1 MCVKFPHKFVWERAI
16 CLYRYTWSSMK
27 ERKIILSQRKMF
39 FLHEVKM
46 RTNTV
51 YYDHHAVWKFF
62 LRSCEKNFKNV
73 GVNFSTSG
81 IPESFMDFC
90 QTIVWKINSKFSFSV
105 IWISKYLFAFSGF
118 ERKRVAVEKIDKR
131 FSVKV
136 NILQGK

>member
-1 MCVKFPHKFVWERAI
+1 MYEREQYI
-16 CLYRYTWSSMK
+16 YCYTWSSMK
-27 ERKIILSQRKMF
+27 EKNHINTEENVLLTWSKIANKYS
-39 FLHEVKM
+39 
-46 RTNTV
+46 TV
-51 YYDHHAVWKFF
+51 YYDIMQYGNNF

-90 QTIVWKINSKFSFSV
+90 QTIVWKINSKFSFLV

>member
-1 MCVKFPHKFVWERAI
+1 MYEREQYVYIGIHDQVW
-16 CLYRYTWSSMK
+16 K
-27 ERKIILSQRKMF
+27 RKIILSQRKMF

-51 YYDHHAVWKFF
+51 RYIMIIMQYGNNF

-73 GVNFSTSG
+73 GVNFCTSG

-90 QTIVWKINSKFSFSV
+90 QTIVWKIYSKFSFSV
-105 IWISKYLFAFSGF
+105 IWISKYLLAFSGF

>member
-1 MCVKFPHKFVWERAI
+1 MYEREQYVYIGIHDQVW
-16 CLYRYTWSSMK
+16 K
-27 ERKIILSQRKMF
+27 RKIILSQRKMF

-73 GVNFSTSG
+73 GVNFCTSG

-90 QTIVWKINSKFSFSV
+90 QTIVWKIYSKFSFLV
-105 IWISKYLFAFSGF
+105 IWIIKYLFAFSGF
-118 ERKRVAVEKIDKR
+118 EWKRVAVEKIDKR

>member
-1 MCVKFPHKFVWERAI
+1 M
-16 CLYRYTWSSMK
+16 
-27 ERKIILSQRKMF
+27 IIMQYG
-39 FLHEVKM
+39 
-46 RTNTV
+46 NN
-51 YYDHHAVWKFF
+51 F

-73 GVNFSTSG
+73 GVNFCTSG

-90 QTIVWKINSKFSFSV
+90 QTIVWKIYSKFSFSV
-105 IWISKYLFAFSGF
+105 IWISKYLLAFSGF

>member
-1 MCVKFPHKFVWERAI
+1 MRESSIYTVIHDQVW
-16 CLYRYTWSSMK
+16 K
-27 ERKIILSQRKMF
+27 RKIILIQRKMF

-51 YYDHHAVWKFF
+51 WYYDIMQYGNNF

-73 GVNFSTSG
+73 GVNFCTSG

-90 QTIVWKINSKFSFSV
+90 QTIVWKIYSKFSFSV

>member
-1 MCVKFPHKFVWERAI
+1 MRESNMFISVYMIKYEREKNHTI
-16 CLYRYTWSSMK
+16 TEEL
-27 ERKIILSQRKMF
+27 F

-73 GVNFSTSG
+73 GVNFCTSG

-90 QTIVWKINSKFSFSV
+90 QTIV
-105 IWISKYLFAFSGF
+105 
-118 ERKRVAVEKIDKR
+118 
-131 FSVKV
+131 
-136 NILQGK
+136 